1 MSTAGRTSEE
11 TKEVLDFS
19 NSSPSLRL
27 AVIGAGTMGRGIATV
42 ALQAGLATT
51 LVDLA
56 PEALETAREAIQRRL
71 QRAANP
77 TAAHLEALRC
87 STHLAAVVREADI
100 VIEAVPEIE
109 QVKADTF
116 AQLHGCV
123 PPHAL
128 LATNTSTMSVSA
140 LAHACGDSDRVIGM
154 HFFNPVHRMA
164 LVEIVVGAA
173 TSEDTVADAEALC
186 AQLGKDPIVVR
197 DVPGFVTSRLGLL
210 LGNAAMRLVEEGVAS
225 ATDVDKAMRL
235 GYGHPMGPLELADL
249 VGLDARLN
257 NLRSMQA
264 RSGGPEYQPPAILE
278 RLVAAG
284 QLGKKS
290 GAGFYTYSRNT
301 APERRP

>member
-1 MSTAGRTSEE
+1 MSAAVRTGEE

-19 NSSPSLRL
+19 NRSPGLRL

-56 PEALETAREAIQRRL
+56 PEALDTAREAIQRRL

-77 TAAHLEALRC
+77 AAASLEALRC

-109 QVKADTF
+109 QVKVDTF

-173 TSEDTVADAEALC
+173 TSKDTVTDAEALC

-225 ATDVDKAMRL
+225 AADVDKAMRL

-290 GAGFYTYSRNT
+290 GAGFYAYSSNDS
-301 APERRP
+301 PERRP

>member
-1 MSTAGRTSEE
+1 M
-11 TKEVLDFS
+11 LDFS
-19 NSSPSLRL
+19 NHSPDLRL

-42 ALQAGLATT
+42 TLQAGVATT

-56 PEALETAREAIQRRL
+56 PEALEAARATIQRRL
-71 QRAANP
+71 LRAANP
-77 TAAHLEALRC
+77 ASVSMEALRC
-87 STHLAAVVREADI
+87 STDLAEVVREADI

-109 QVKADTF
+109 QVKVNTF
-116 AQLHGCV
+116 AQLHACV

-140 LAHACGDSDRVIGM
+140 LAQACGDSDRVIGM

-164 LVEIVVGAA
+164 LVEIVVGAT
-173 TSEDTVADAEALC
+173 TSQDTVADAKTLC
-186 AQLGKDPIVVR
+186 ARLGKDPIVVR

-225 ATDVDKAMRL
+225 AADVDKAMRL

-257 NLRSMQA
+257 NLRSMLA
-264 RSGGPEYQPPAILE
+264 RSGAPEYEAPAILE

-290 GAGFYTYSRNT
+290 GAGFYAYPRDA
-301 APERRP
+301 APEPRP

>member
-1 MSTAGRTSEE
+1 M
-11 TKEVLDFS
+11 LDFS
-19 NSSPSLRL
+19 NRSPGLRL
-27 AVIGAGTMGRGIATV
+27 VVIGAGTMGRGIATV

-56 PEALETAREAIQRRL
+56 PEALEAAREAIQRRL
-71 QRAANP
+71 QRANP
-77 TAAHLEALRC
+77 AAASLEALRC
-87 STHLAAVVREADI
+87 STHLAEVAREADI

-109 QVKADTF
+109 RIKADTF
-116 AQLHGCV
+116 AQLHACV

-140 LAHACGDSDRVIGM
+140 LAHACGDSHRVIGM

-173 TSEDTVADAEALC
+173 TSEDTVADAKALC

-225 ATDVDKAMRL
+225 AADVDKAMRL

-264 RSGGPEYQPPAILE
+264 RSGAPEYQAPAILE

-290 GAGFYTYSRNT
+290 GAGFYAYPRAA
-301 APERRP
+301 APEPRR